1 MVSSAEENTTDF
13 TYVNIY
19 DGSLYLKYSRT
30 QDSLSVKR
38 LILSE
43 GPACMIPADINVQK
57 GKVIHPL
64 EQTIGNGCKTEEHN
78 KRRYDP
84 RFTRLSAFEDTEYS
98 ILHHNG
104 II

>member
-13 TYVNIY
+13 TYVPIY

-43 GPACMIPADINVQK
+43 GPACMIPGDINVQK
-57 GKVIHPL
+57 GKVLHPL
-64 EQTIGNGCKTEEHN
+64 ELTIGNGCKTE
-78 KRRYDP
+78 
-84 RFTRLSAFEDTEYS
+84 
-98 ILHHNG
+98 
-104 II
+104 